1 MHDKV
6 KELNNKRLEL
16 RLSIA
21 FIERELEINRETL
34 RKLFNGTHEPK
45 IGLFFKV
52 EEYLKN
58 KEATKN

>member
-21 FIERELEINRETL
+21 FIEREIKINRETL
-34 RKLFNGTHEPK
+34 RKLFNGTHEPR

-58 KEATKN
+58 KEVTKN

>member
-21 FIERELEINRETL
+21 CIERELEINRETL

-52 EEYLKN
+52 DEYLKN

>member
-16 RLSIA
+16 NLSIA
-21 FIERELEINRETL
+21 CIERETKINRETL
-34 RKLFNGTHEPK
+34 RKLFNGTHEPRV
-45 IGLFFKV
+45 GLFFKV

-58 KEATKN
+58 KEV

>member
-1 MHDKV
+1 MHQKITH
-6 KELNNKRLEL
+6 LNNKRIKLN
-16 RLSIA
+16 LSIA
-21 FIERELEINRETL
+21 RIERELKINRETL

-58 KEATKN
+58 KEV

>member
-1 MHDKV
+1 MSKQVSKPQLPLDTKL
-6 KELNNKRLEL
+6 KL
-16 RLSIA
+16 IA
-21 FIERELEINRETL
+21 I

-58 KEATKN
+58 KEV

>member
-1 MHDKV
+1 MHPKIT
-6 KELNNKRLEL
+6 ELNNKRLKL
-16 RLSIA
+16 NLSIA
-21 FIERELEINRETL
+21 CIERELKINRETL

-58 KEATKN
+58 KVVTKN

>member
-1 MHDKV
+1 MHQKIT
-6 KELNNKRLEL
+6 ELNNKRLKL
-16 RLSIA
+16 NLSIA
-21 FIERELEINRETL
+21 CIERETKINRETL

-58 KEATKN
+58 KEV

>member
-16 RLSIA
+16 NLSIA
-21 FIERELEINRETL
+21 CIERELKINRETL

>member
-1 MHDKV
+1 MHPKI
-6 KELNNKRLEL
+6 KKLNDKRLEL

-21 FIERELEINRETL
+21 CIERETKINRETL
-34 RKLFNGTHEPK
+34 RKLFNGTHQPK

-58 KEATKN
+58 KEV

>member
-58 KEATKN
+58 KEV